1 MPDPT
6 AEHKLVRI
14 REAVVELG
22 RIAYADETAVSDWPA
37 EVYRFLGRA
46 GAILDI
52 PDGEYR
58 S

>member
-6 AEHKLVRI
+6 AQHKLVRI

-22 RIAYADETAVSDWPA
+22 RIAYSPDIVPSDWPA